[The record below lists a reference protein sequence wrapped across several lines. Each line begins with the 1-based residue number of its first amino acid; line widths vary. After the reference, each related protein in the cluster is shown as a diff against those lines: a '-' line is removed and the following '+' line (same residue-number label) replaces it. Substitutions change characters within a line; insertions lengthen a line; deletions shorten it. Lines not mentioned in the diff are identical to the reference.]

1 MLGHDRDV
9 GHGSGVAGVDDRA
22 VVGFAVCGG
31 HRDGPHQ
38 VSQRLAVVNAEIEQ
52 IEAVA
57 AALSEKV
64 GRREMSVADF
74 TNSYGFLRADLEPL
88 LAERDQL
95 AGGSIDGPT
104 RALSSVEVARHWD
117 EAESFQQRRAMLIDA
132 IGTDQVGGV

>member
-1 MLGHDRDV
+1 MFGHDLDV

-74 TNSYGFLRADLEPL
+74 NSSYGFLRAVWSPCWRSGISCRGLD
-88 LAERDQL
+88 RRTYSGSVQR
-95 AGGSIDGPT
+95 GGGP
-104 RALSSVEVARHWD
+104 AL
-117 EAESFQQRRAMLIDA
+117 
-132 IGTDQVGGV
+132 G